1 MTTFVLVP
9 GMWLGAWVWRD
20 VTARLRADGHDVY
33 PLTPTGLADRRHLGS
48 PQVDLD
54 THTTD
59 ITALIEAEELTDV
72 VLAGHSYG
80 GFPVTAAVD
89 RIPDRI
95 RAAVYVDAGPLPSGM
110 SLEDTKDPAE
120 RTPEPADGWQVP
132 PPVWAERDPQVIA
145 GLSPAM
151 LELLQRRATP
161 HPYGSLRQPLALT
174 GAGEK
179 VPRVLIASTFSTDEV
194 RAMIAQGH
202 PWFGGL
208 ADARLIGVPTG
219 HWPMLS
225 EPAALAQALAS
236 V

>member
-9 GMWLGAWVWRD
+9 GMWLGAWAWRD

-33 PLTPTGLADRRHLGS
+33 PLTPTGLADRRHLGG

-80 GFPVTAAVD
+80 GSPVTVAVD
-89 RIPDRI
+89 RIPDRL
-95 RAAVYVDAGPLPSGM
+95 RAAAYVDAGPLPTGM
-110 SLEDTKDPAE
+110 SLLDTQDPDS

-132 PPVWAERDPQVIA
+132 PPVWAERDPQMIA

-151 LELLQRRATP
+151 LELLDRRATP
-161 HPYGSLRQPLALT
+161 HPYGSIRQPLALT

-179 VPRVLIASTFSTDEV
+179 VPRVLIASTFPVDEV
-194 RAMIAQGH
+194 RALIAQGH
-202 PWFGGL
+202 PWFAGL
-208 ADARLIGVPTG
+208 AEAALIGVPTG

-225 EPAALAQALAS
+225 EPVALAAALASL
-236 V
+236 